1 MPSIIRL
8 IEKDLSEPYSIF
20 TYRYFVHNWPELCV
34 LALHR
39 ETRELVGVAISKAEL
54 EPEHTASPGGGGGL
68 PPTPGEAD
76 GPHVMR
82 GYIAM
87 LAVETSYRRY
97 GIGSTLVKASIE
109 RMRDVAKCAEIV
121 LETEVTNKGAL
132 NLYERLGFARDE
144 RLLKYYLNG
153 VDAFRLA
160 LWFDRAEPEPDGEE
174 AVKES

>member
-1 MPSIIRL
+1 
-8 IEKDLSEPYSIF
+8 
-20 TYRYFVHNWPELCV
+20 
-34 LALHR
+34 
-39 ETRELVGVAISKAEL
+39 
-54 EPEHTASPGGGGGL
+54 
-68 PPTPGEAD
+68 
-76 GPHVMR
+76 
-82 GYIAM
+82 
-87 LAVETSYRRY
+87 
-97 GIGSTLVKASIE
+97 
-109 RMRDVAKCAEIV
+109 MRDVAKCAEIV

>member
-1 MPSIIRL
+1 MTP
-8 IEKDLSEPYSIF
+8 
-20 TYRYFVHNWPELCV
+20 
-34 LALHR
+34 
-39 ETRELVGVAISKAEL
+39 
-54 EPEHTASPGGGGGL
+54 HTAAAAWLDGQNGCHLRVKDNSGTEVFARTHKGNSKETVPDL
-68 PPTPGEAD
+68 TRVPLDPAD